1 MSYNFFKFI
10 KLITLNKNIK
20 FEPFVLLLTI
30 PHVTYVLSTQKEDN
44 IAIINKY
51 KYVSNGFTNFMI
63 VDTNGTHYNVNNS
76 FWFWKWDSIEDWY
89 KLKVGDT
96 IYAKCYGFRI
106 PFLGCFPNIVDT
118 NYVVKDRSEIDDKN
132 HLISID
138 PVLTTNKDINYNTY
152 NNNYKNINDKNII
165 PREAITA
172 ALATFK

>member
-1 MSYNFFKFI
+1 MSHSFLRFI
-10 KLITLNKNIK
+10 KIFGSSNKIK
-20 FEPFVLLLTI
+20 FEPILFLLTV
-30 PHVTYVLSTQKEDN
+30 PHLGYVLSTQKEDN

-63 VDTNGTHYNVNNS
+63 VDTNGKHYNVNNS
-76 FWFWKWDSIEDWY
+76 FWFWKWDSIEDWH

-96 IYAKCYGFRI
+96 IYAKCYGIRM

-118 NYVVKDRSEIDDKN
+118 NYIVKEKSKIEDEH

-138 PVLTTNKDINYNTY
+138 PVLTTNNDINYNND
-152 NNNYKNINDKNII
+152 NNDNNRI
-165 PREAITA
+165 PREVIIC

>member
-1 MSYNFFKFI
+1 MSHNFLRFI
-10 KLITLNKNIK
+10 KIFGSSNKIK
-20 FEPFVLLLTI
+20 FEPILFLLTV
-30 PHVTYVLSTQKEDN
+30 PHLGYVLSTQKEDN

-63 VDTNGTHYNVNNS
+63 VDTNGKHYNVNNS
-76 FWFWKWDSIEDWY
+76 FWFWKWDSIEDWH

-96 IYAKCYGFRI
+96 IYAKCYGIRM

-118 NYVVKDRSEIDDKN
+118 NYIVKEKSKIEDEH

-138 PVLTTNKDINYNTY
+138 PVLTTN
-152 NNNYKNINDKNII
+152 NDRIS
-165 PREAITA
+165 RETITS

>member
-1 MSYNFFKFI
+1 MSHNFLRFI
-10 KLITLNKNIK
+10 KIFGSSNKIK
-20 FEPFVLLLTI
+20 FEPILFLLTV
-30 PHVTYVLSTQKEDN
+30 PHLGYVLSTQKEDN

-63 VDTNGTHYNVNNS
+63 VDTNGKHYNVNNS
-76 FWFWKWDSIEDWY
+76 FWFWKWDSIEDWH

-96 IYAKCYGFRI
+96 IYAKCYGIRM

-118 NYVVKDRSEIDDKN
+118 NYIVKEKSKIEDEH

-138 PVLTTNKDINYNTY
+138 RVLTTNNDINYNND
-152 NNNYKNINDKNII
+152 NNDNNDNNRI
-165 PREAITA
+165 PREVIIC

>member
-30 PHVTYVLSTQKEDN
+30 PHLSYVLSTQKEDN
-44 IAIINKY
+44 IDIAHKY

-76 FWFWKWDSIEDWY
+76 FWFWKWDSIEDWH

-96 IYAKCYGFRI
+96 IYAKCYGIRI
-106 PFLGCFPNIVDT
+106 PFLGCFPNIIDT
-118 NYVVKDRSEIDDKN
+118 KYSSNVN
-132 HLISID
+132 
-138 PVLTTNKDINYNTY
+138 
-152 NNNYKNINDKNII
+152 NDKNEELIEEKI
-165 PREAITA
+165 DSAYLVNKSSDSKSSIDSNYSKKVIA
-172 ALATFK
+172 SMLATFK